1 MLIYHPVTVLCL
13 GVATQHLSSISY
25 RPQIETQNFPK
36 KVPQYTV
43 ITAFINNTPIGT
55 PVATLITITKV
66 G

>member
-1 MLIYHPVTVLCL
+1 MYFLRLRI
-13 GVATQHLSSISY
+13 ATQPLSSISY
-25 RPQIETQNFPK
+25 KPETAMPNFTE
-36 KVPQYTV
+36 KVLQKVV